1 MRPRMTLWGLARTAR
16 AAALAAILAGGA
28 GACEHTASL
37 EPLSPRMAPAA
48 SVKSREMEAL
58 LTAMQ
63 RETRAQGPADAARE
77 QLIAAL
83 FAATREP
90 ASHGSG
96 TERPASAVPAH
107 VDHALSRLLSSPGDP
122 AAAVSTLQELVDR
135 DSRTP

>member
-1 MRPRMTLWGLARTAR
+1 MRPEMTLWGLARTAR
-16 AAALAAILAGGA
+16 TAALAAILAGGA
-28 GACEHTASL
+28 GACEHTASP

-48 SVKSREMEAL
+48 SLESREMEAL

-63 RETRAQGPADAARE
+63 REARAQGPADAARE

-83 FAATREP
+83 FAAAREP

-107 VDHALSRLLSSPGDP
+107 VEHALSRLISAPGDP
-122 AAAVSTLQELVDR
+122 AAMVSTLQELADR
-135 DSRTP
+135 NRRTP

>member
-1 MRPRMTLWGLARTAR
+1 MRARTTSWGPARTAG

-28 GACEHTASL
+28 GGCEHTGSL
-37 EPLSPRMAPAA
+37 EPLAPRTVPAT
-48 SVKSREMEAL
+48 SVESREMEAL

-83 FAATREP
+83 FAAAREP
-90 ASHGSG
+90 APHDSG
-96 TERPASAVPAH
+96 TERPASAVPAR
-107 VDHALSRLLSSPGDP
+107 VEHALSRLLSSPGDP
-122 AAAVSTLQELVDR
+122 AAAVSTLQELADR